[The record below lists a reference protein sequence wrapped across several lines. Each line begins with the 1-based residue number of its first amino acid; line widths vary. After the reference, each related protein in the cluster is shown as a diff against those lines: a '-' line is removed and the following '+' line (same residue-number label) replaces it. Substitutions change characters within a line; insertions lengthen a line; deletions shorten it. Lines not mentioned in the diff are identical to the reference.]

1 MHSHSN
7 KITEIELSLKINNH
21 FLLLLIEDSENEDL
35 EELGELPGG
44 LF

>member
-7 KITEIELSLKINNH
+7 KITEIELSLKINH

>member
-7 KITEIELSLKINNH
+7 KITEIENSLKINH
-21 FLLLLIEDSENEDL
+21 FLLLLIEDSEIEDL
-35 EELGELPGG
+35 KEFGELPGG